1 MISGSSSHAKLENKL
16 NLLIAEIR
24 GGKREGSVVST
35 KTFDTAAQNDQETWE
50 ALRRELEDIGISP
63 SVITEKRHFI
73 IAWFQEAVA
82 AGKLEEDSPSIYN
95 ESAISPYTSD
105 CLSSKFD
112 DNRVSNREM
121 SSVVTEPRA
130 TEGATVK
137 GSGPKAQRSPGQP
150 AKPAY
155 LLRSLPSLL
164 SQTIAYLQ
172 RPLPSSPLPLQRN
185 EKSQI
190 WFSDSL
196 TEDKRFLEAAMAGDI
211 PRIMGLLE
219 RGVYIQVRGLQ
230 GQEKATALHL
240 ATSFMR
246 EDTVRLLLLK
256 GADVNAMSENSKTAL
271 HQAVDDGNEQITRLL
286 LEKGADTESKDSS
299 GNTAL
304 AYAAAGGREAVVQ
317 LLLEKGA
324 DVESK
329 NSSGD
334 SALIWAAKTGHASIV
349 RLLLQHG
356 ANVESEDSDGDTALI
371 LAVRG
376 GHLLVVW
383 LLIEKGVDVESRN
396 SRGDTAI
403 LCAAIYGRGAMA
415 QLLLDHGAKLDTKNL
430 QGETALWNAARGG
443 HVSMVRLLLEKG
455 VDVESQNSDGNTA
468 LICAAIYEREATVQ
482 LLLDKGAKLDAE
494 NNLGETALFY
504 AEENRDKTV
513 AHLLRNAGARG

>member
-1 MISGSSSHAKLENKL
+1 M
-16 NLLIAEIR
+16 IAEIR

-35 KTFDTAAQNDQETWE
+35 KTFDTSAQNDHETWE

-82 AGKLEEDSPSIYN
+82 AGKLEEDAPSVYN
-95 ESAISPYTSD
+95 DSAISPYTSD
-105 CLSSKFD
+105 CLSSKID
-112 DNRVSNREM
+112 DNRVSDREM
-121 SSVVTEPRA
+121 SSVVIEPRA

-137 GSGPKAQRSPGQP
+137 GSGSKAQRSPGQP
-150 AKPAY
+150 AKPTY
-155 LLRSLPSLL
+155 LQRSLPSLP
-164 SQTIAYLQ
+164 SQTRAYLQ
-172 RPLPSSPLPLQRN
+172 RPLPSPPLPLQRK

-190 WFSDSL
+190 WFSHSL
-196 TEDKRFLEAAMAGDI
+196 TEDKRFLEAAMAGNI
-211 PRIMGLLE
+211 PRIMRLLE
-219 RGVYIQVRGLQ
+219 RGVDIQVRGLQ

-240 ATSFMR
+240 ATSFVR

-271 HQAVDDGNEQITRLL
+271 HQAIDDGNEQITRLL

-304 AYAAAGGREAVVQ
+304 VYAAARGREAV
-317 LLLEKGA
+317 
-324 DVESK
+324 
-329 NSSGD
+329 
-334 SALIWAAKTGHASIV
+334 V

-356 ANVESEDSDGDTALI
+356 ANVESEDSDGDPALI

-376 GHLLVVW
+376 GHCQVVW

-396 SRGDTAI
+396 FRGDTAI
-403 LCAAIYGRGAMA
+403 LCAASYGREAIA

-455 VDVESQNSDGNTA
+455 VDVEFQNSDGNTA
-468 LICAAIYEREATVQ
+468 LICAAIYEREATAQ
-482 LLLDKGAKLDAE
+482 LLLDKGANLDTE

-513 AHLLRNAGARG
+513 AHLLRNAGAWGAGVWSWG